1 MTPLFRIGRPLIVA
15 LALAVPAAGLSAC
28 GKLGDLEQPAPMFGD
43 AAKAKY
49 EADRRAAA
57 ITADDN
63 NRPSTPGTNREN
75 IDPASSNAS
84 SRNAPIQGTNP
95 NPFGGPSGPGFP
107 AAGPGTRQ

>member
-1 MTPLFRIGRPLIVA
+1 MTPFSRISRPLIVA
-15 LALAVPAAGLSAC
+15 LALAIPAVGLSAC

-57 ITADDN
+57 INGDDPSQ
-63 NRPSTPGTNREN
+63 PSTPGTNREH
-75 IDPASSNAS
+75 IDPASSNAT
-84 SRNAPIQGTNP
+84 SRNAPIPGTNP

-107 AAGPGTRQ
+107 AAGPGPGQ

>member
-1 MTPLFRIGRPLIVA
+1 MNRTLILA
-15 LALAVPAAGLSAC
+15 LALATPAAGLAGC
-28 GKLGDLEQPAPMFGD
+28 GKLGDLEQPAPLFGD

-57 ITADDN
+57 ARNAGDAN
-63 NRPSTPGTNREN
+63 APSTPGTNREN
-75 IDPASSNAS
+75 IDPASSNAT

-107 AAGPGTRQ
+107 AAGPGSDR